1 MGRKVLSTPEELA
14 ARARE
19 IRKHVVRMV
28 GAAGSGHP
36 GGSLSAADIVTVL
49 YFNEMNIRPEDPGWP
64 QRDRFV
70 LSKGHAAPVL
80 YAALAEAGYFP
91 IEDLLTLRCID
102 SHLQGHPSMRS
113 TPGVEMSTGSLGQ
126 GLSAACG
133 MAIAAKLDGDP
144 RRVYV
149 MLGDGELEEGQI
161 WEAAMTAAHRKL
173 DNLAAFVDSNRL
185 QIDGTTAEV
194 KSMGRIGERFA
205 AFGWHV
211 IEIDGHDMSAIMA
224 ALAEARRVQGRP
236 TVIVARTVKGKGVSF
251 MENQVG
257 WHGTAPKPDQVQ
269 AALAELDAP
278 LEGGEA

>member
-194 KSMGRIGERFA
+194 KSMGRIGERLA